1 MIIAATIVLSAPRS
15 GQSQEYP
22 DRSVRILTGLLV
34 GTSGDVAGRM
44 LANKLTTQMRQTFV
58 FENRPGAN
66 GQVAARAF
74 RQSPPDGYNLFFT
87 ASSTMVTTPLI
98 NASVGFDVFKD
109 FSPITQVVAAPLFLL
124 VNSQLGIS
132 TVEELIQY
140 AKKNPGKLNY
150 GSVGRGSVFHF
161 QGEAMKVAAGIDMV
175 HVPYSANMS
184 QIMTD
189 LMENRLQV
197 FFPAYP
203 AVPAALATV
212 KVKLVSVFADR
223 RLQLHPDLPAVRE
236 AIPRL
241 TIVPSWFGLFGPN
254 GLNTTLAA
262 RIGAEVRTAVED
274 PEIARRLNE
283 IGMIPLAST
292 PTEMEQ
298 QLIRQIREMKQLADK
313 VGIQPQ

>member
-1 MIIAATIVLSAPRS
+1 
-15 GQSQEYP
+15 
-22 DRSVRILTGLLV
+22 
-34 GTSGDVAGRM
+34 
-44 LANKLTTQMRQTFV
+44 MRQTFV

-74 RQSPPDGYNLFFT
+74 KQSPPDGQNLFFT

-184 QIMTD
+184 QILTD

-203 AVPAALATV
+203 AVPAALATG

-236 AIPRL
+236 AISGL
-241 TIVPSWFGLFGPN
+241 IIVPSWFGLFSPN

-262 RIGAEVRTAVED
+262 RIGAAVRTAVEG
-274 PEIARRLNE
+274 PEIARGLNE

-292 PTEMEQ
+292 ATEMEQ
-298 QLIRQIREMKQLADK
+298 QLIRQVREMKQLADK